1 MSTAIKHYKASGL
14 DLSTIL
20 YKPENGTKS
29 QYNNTRSRIRERFD
43 FQIIKE
49 AIPSIYRKEKTRVNF
64 KIKNT
69 DRSVG
74 AILSNE
80 ISKIYVPKVYWKTLF
95 LLTLKV
101 LLDKVLALSPLMDC
115 HLKFMEIVMII

>member
-1 MSTAIKHYKASGL
+1 
-14 DLSTIL
+14 
-20 YKPENGTKS
+20 
-29 QYNNTRSRIRERFD
+29 
-43 FQIIKE
+43 
-49 AIPSIYRKEKTRVNF
+49 
-64 KIKNT
+64 
-69 DRSVG
+69 VG

-80 ISKIYVPKVYWKTLF
+80 ISKIYGAQGLPEDTI